1 MKRRILIAA
10 TAAVMILG
18 MVITGC
24 SANAPHSSVEN
35 YDSSYKNDSP
45 DSFDIGYGMN
55 YSSSESNNTDSADE
69 PAEEPSLMPDPD
81 APHANNEQAQ
91 HKIIKNANVTIETRS
106 FDEDINFIKE
116 KAEELG
122 GYIESESVSGRKPQ
136 EYGDGTRYAIITFRI
151 PADKLNTFLTLAE
164 GAATVTDKHISSDDV
179 TTQYYDTD
187 ARREMYET
195 QRDRVMELLKK
206 AESMEDILMLENE
219 LTRINYEI
227 DSLTTQ
233 LRSWDRLVDYSTVCM
248 DVYELSPDR
257 PSTTTDDFSTKVSVG
272 FKSTLT
278 GLGKFFEGFA
288 IFMISASPVIA
299 VLAAVAIAVIVIV
312 KLCRKRRAK
321 KRAAAAAKTNGMDK
335 EEE

>member
-18 MVITGC
+18 MAITGC
-24 SANAPHSSVEN
+24 SANAPRSVEN

-45 DSFDIGYGMN
+45 DSFGIGYGTY
-55 YSSSESNNTDSADE
+55 YSTSESNNTDSAD
-69 PAEEPSLMPDPD
+69 EPSLMPDPD

-136 EYGDGTRYAIITFRI
+136 EYGDGTRYAIITFRM

-335 EEE
+335 KEE

>member
-18 MVITGC
+18 MAITGC
-24 SANAPHSSVEN
+24 SANAPRSVEN

-45 DSFDIGYGMN
+45 DSFGIGYGTY
-55 YSSSESNNTDSADE
+55 YSTSESNNTDSAD
-69 PAEEPSLMPDPD
+69 EPSLMPDPD

-335 EEE
+335 KEE

>member
-18 MVITGC
+18 MAITGC
-24 SANAPHSSVEN
+24 SANAPRSVEN

-45 DSFDIGYGMN
+45 DSFGIGYGTY
-55 YSSSESNNTDSADE
+55 YSTSESNNTDSADE
-69 PAEEPSLMPDPD
+69 PSLMSDPD
-81 APHANNEQAQ
+81 TPHTNNEQAQ

-335 EEE
+335 KEE

>member
-18 MVITGC
+18 MAITGC
-24 SANAPHSSVEN
+24 SANAPRSVEN

-45 DSFDIGYGMN
+45 DSFGIGYGTY
-55 YSSSESNNTDSADE
+55 YSTSESINTDSDDAPAD
-69 PAEEPSLMPDPD
+69 EPSLMPDPD
-81 APHANNEQAQ
+81 TPHTNNEQAQ

-321 KRAAAAAKTNGMDK
+321 KRAAAAAKTDGMDK
-335 EEE
+335 KEE